1 LLGVSAMLT
10 GGRQMSELQTAA
22 PELATTLSS
31 PATALAL
38 PLVLVADADGDS
50 RVRRARQLQSRGFR
64 VSIARTAFETIVKA
78 SCHVPDLI
86 LVDASLGDT
95 DVQETTHLLAMCPAT
110 AHIPVVRLTPG
121 RRIPARLLSGVAP
134 R

>member
-1 LLGVSAMLT
+1 
-10 GGRQMSELQTAA
+10 MSELQTAA
-22 PELATTLSS
+22 PEIGSTLSS
-31 PATALAL
+31 AATALAL
-38 PLVLVADADGDS
+38 PLVLVADADGAS

-95 DVQETTHLLAMCPAT
+95 DVQETMHLLAMCPAT
-110 AHIPVVRLTPG
+110 AHIPVVRLSPG
-121 RRIPARLLSGVAP
+121 RRIPARLLTGVAP

>member
-1 LLGVSAMLT
+1 LLSVSAMLT
-10 GGRQMSELQTAA
+10 EGGQMSELQTAA
-22 PELATTLSS
+22 AELGATLASA
-31 PATALAL
+31 ATALAL

-50 RVRRARQLQSRGFR
+50 RVRRARQLQSHGFR

-95 DVQETTHLLAMCPAT
+95 DVQETMHLLAMCPAT
-110 AHIPVVRLTPG
+110 AHIPVVRLTRG
-121 RRIPARLLSGVAP
+121 RRIPARLLAGVAP

>member
-1 LLGVSAMLT
+1 LLSERAKLT
-10 GGRQMSELQTAA
+10 GGSDMSELQTAA
-22 PELATTLSS
+22 PEIGSTLSS
-31 PATALAL
+31 AATALAV

-95 DVQETTHLLAMCPAT
+95 DVQETMHLLAMCPAT
-110 AHIPVVRLTPG
+110 AHIPVVRLSPG
-121 RRIPARLLSGVAP
+121 RRIPARLLTGVAP

>member
-1 LLGVSAMLT
+1 
-10 GGRQMSELQTAA
+10 MSELQTAA
-22 PELATTLSS
+22 PELGTPLSS
-31 PATALAL
+31 AATRLAL
-38 PLVLVADADGDS
+38 PLVVVADADADS

-95 DVQETTHLLAMCPAT
+95 EVQETMHLLAMCPAT

-121 RRIPARLLSGVAP
+121 RRIPARLLARVTP
-134 R
+134 P

>member
-1 LLGVSAMLT
+1 
-10 GGRQMSELQTAA
+10 MSELQTAA
-22 PELATTLSS
+22 PELGTTLSTA
-31 PATALAL
+31 ATPLAL

-64 VSIARTAFETIVKA
+64 VSMARTAFETIVKA
-78 SCHVPDLI
+78 SCHIPDLI
-86 LVDASLGDT
+86 LVDASLGDS
-95 DVQETTHLLAMCPAT
+95 DVQETTDLLAMCPAT

-121 RRIPARLLSGVAP
+121 RRIPARLLAGVAT

>member
-31 PATALAL
+31 AATAVAL

>member
-1 LLGVSAMLT
+1 
-10 GGRQMSELQTAA
+10 MSDLQTAT
-22 PELATTLSS
+22 PEPGTALSS
-31 PATALAL
+31 AATALAL
-38 PLVLVADADGDS
+38 PLVLVADADAAS

-86 LVDASLGDT
+86 LVDGSLGDS

-110 AHIPVVRLTPG
+110 AHIPVVRLTSG
-121 RRIPARLLSGVAP
+121 RRIPARLLSGVAG
-134 R
+134 RCG

>member
-1 LLGVSAMLT
+1 
-10 GGRQMSELQTAA
+10 MSELQTTAA
-22 PELATTLSS
+22 ELGTTLSS
-31 PATALAL
+31 ATTGLAV

-78 SCHVPDLI
+78 SCHIPDLI
-86 LVDASLGDT
+86 LVDASLGDP
-95 DVQETTHLLAMCPAT
+95 DVQETMHLLAMCPAT
-110 AHIPVVRLTPG
+110 AHIPVVRIAPG
-121 RRIPARLLSGVAP
+121 RRIAARLLAGITP

>member
-1 LLGVSAMLT
+1 
-10 GGRQMSELQTAA
+10 MSELQTTA

-31 PATALAL
+31 AATPLAL

-95 DVQETTHLLAMCPAT
+95 DVQETMHLLAMCPAT

-121 RRIPARLLSGVAP
+121 RRIPARLLTGTAP
-134 R
+134 PVSR

>member
-1 LLGVSAMLT
+1 
-10 GGRQMSELQTAA
+10 MSELQTTA

-31 PATALAL
+31 AATPLAL

-78 SCHVPDLI
+78 SCHVPNLI
-86 LVDASLGDT
+86 LVDASLGDS
-95 DVQETTHLLAMCPAT
+95 DVQETMHLLAMCPAT

-121 RRIPARLLSGVAP
+121 RRIPARLLVAVP
-134 R
+134 PAVSR

>member
-1 LLGVSAMLT
+1 MLT
-10 GGRQMSELQTAA
+10 GGSQMSELQTAA
-22 PELATTLSS
+22 PELGSTLSS
-31 PATALAL
+31 GATAIAL

-78 SCHVPDLI
+78 SCHMPDLI
-86 LVDASLGDT
+86 FVDASLGDT
-95 DVQETTHLLAMCPAT
+95 DVQETMDLLAMCPAT
-110 AHIPVVRLTPG
+110 AHIPVVRLAPG
-121 RRIPARLLSGVAP
+121 RRIPARLLAGVAP

>member
-1 LLGVSAMLT
+1 MLT
-10 GGRQMSELQTAA
+10 GGSDMSELQTAA
-22 PELATTLSS
+22 PEIGSTLSS
-31 PATALAL
+31 AATALAL
-38 PLVLVADADGDS
+38 PLVLVADADGAS

-78 SCHVPDLI
+78 SCHVPNLI

-95 DVQETTHLLAMCPAT
+95 DVQETMHLLAMCPAT
-110 AHIPVVRLTPG
+110 AHIPVVRLSPG
-121 RRIPARLLSGVAP
+121 RRIPARLLTGVAP

>member
-1 LLGVSAMLT
+1 
-10 GGRQMSELQTAA
+10 MSELQTTA

-31 PATALAL
+31 AATPLAL

-64 VSIARTAFETIVKA
+64 VAIARTAFETIVKA

-95 DVQETTHLLAMCPAT
+95 DVQETMHLLAMCPAT

-121 RRIPARLLSGVAP
+121 RRVPARLLAGVTPAVS

>member
-31 PATALAL
+31 AAPALAQ

>member
-1 LLGVSAMLT
+1 
-10 GGRQMSELQTAA
+10 MSQLHTTA
-22 PELATTLSS
+22 PEIGTTLS
-31 PATALAL
+31 PAPTALAR
-38 PLVLVADADGDS
+38 PLVLVADAGADS

-64 VSIARTAFETIVKA
+64 VAIARTAFETIVKA

-95 DVQETTHLLAMCPAT
+95 DVQGTTELLAMCPAT
-110 AHIPVVRLTPG
+110 AHIPVVRLAAG
-121 RRIPARLLSGVAP
+121 RRIPARLLNGVAP

>member
-1 LLGVSAMLT
+1 
-10 GGRQMSELQTAA
+10 MSELQTAKTE
-22 PELATTLSS
+22 PATTLSS
-31 PATALAL
+31 AATALAL

-64 VSIARTAFETIVKA
+64 VSLARTTFETIVKA

-95 DVQETTHLLAMCPAT
+95 DVQETVHLLAMCPAT
-110 AHIPVVRLTPG
+110 AHIPVVRVAPG
-121 RRIPARLLSGVAP
+121 RRIPARLLAGVTPAVG